1 METRVLLFVQ
11 EGSAKQKYLE
21 ALNDCGVQVFVAS
34 TFYDLSE
41 DICSHT
47 YHGLLLDLPTK
58 MKAIRKS
65 KLYVY
70 QLVEKFPVAHLL
82 IDNRT
87 GKIGCC
93 RFNNKSCSS
102 LLDFINYQCRNS
114 VPQRIREE
122 ARKDLYL
129 SVCLYK
135 KKDDIRPERSVTKN
149 ISSGGCFVIS
159 TRRRKVG
166 SDIWLQFAEMQDSD
180 LIQAQIRSVV
190 KWGEGR
196 RVPGLG
202 LEFKDLSRSQV
213 ESLAEMLS

>member
-1 METRVLLFVQ
+1 MLFAQ

-21 ALNDCGVQVFVAS
+21 ALNDCEVQVFVAS

-41 DICSHT
+41 DICNHT

-65 KLYVY
+65 KSYVY
-70 QLVEKFPVAHLL
+70 QLVEKFPVAHLVL
-82 IDNRT
+82 DNKT
-87 GKIGCC
+87 GRIGCC

-102 LLDFINYQCRNS
+102 LLDFINSQCRNS

-122 ARKDLYL
+122 SRKELHL
-129 SVCLYK
+129 SLRLYK
-135 KKDDIRPERSVTKN
+135 KKDDMRPERSVTKN

-159 TRRRKVG
+159 TRRWKLG
-166 SDIWLQFAEMQDSD
+166 SDVWLQFSEMKDFD

-196 RVPGLG
+196 QIPGIG

-213 ESLAEMLS
+213 ESLAKVLS